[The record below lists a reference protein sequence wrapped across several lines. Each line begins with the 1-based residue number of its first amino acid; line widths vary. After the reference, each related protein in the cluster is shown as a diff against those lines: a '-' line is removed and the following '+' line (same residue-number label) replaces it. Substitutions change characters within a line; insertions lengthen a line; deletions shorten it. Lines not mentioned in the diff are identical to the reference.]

1 MKRKL
6 IILAL
11 LVLAVAATVL
21 LWPPREVYAEAAF
34 RWYYQD
40 GRGYVIALQKDELT
54 PENVNDSGLISSET
68 GQRTYTPLQY
78 CISEGDEE
86 GVKQCL
92 ALGADAEKRVETM
105 AVELCPGTEQGYR
118 AVEGY
123 TPLHLAVFLK
133 RYRIVELLL
142 EAGADIESRIVMEG
156 RTPLMEAACNGD
168 VEMMRLLLRR
178 GADAQAVT
186 DSKWCLEVIYQGKTA
201 LDYARKGGH
210 AACVELLEAQ
220 VKR

>member
-1 MKRKL
+1 
-6 IILAL
+6 
-11 LVLAVAATVL
+11 
-21 LWPPREVYAEAAF
+21 
-34 RWYYQD
+34 
-40 GRGYVIALQKDELT
+40 
-54 PENVNDSGLISSET
+54 
-68 GQRTYTPLQY
+68 
-78 CISEGDEE
+78 
-86 GVKQCL
+86 
-92 ALGADAEKRVETM
+92 M

-168 VEMMRLLLRR
+168 VEMVRLLLRR

-201 LDYARKGGH
+201 LDYARKVGH